1 MALSLQECAESIVTR
16 LFTVNYGS
24 HGKEATGERIAI
36 KEKTPDGERD
46 LGGYCFDAAE
56 EVVIQELRT
65 WILGFDDDKP

>member
-16 LFTVNYGS
+16 LFTVNYNS
-24 HGKEATGERIAI
+24 HGKEATGDRIAI

-56 EVVIQELRT
+56 KAVTEELKA
-65 WILGFDDDKP
+65 WLAGLDADEP